1 MQDHTSGS
9 ALRMQRHGGTGS
21 CLQVPSACSSAAWPR
36 TCCGSASQRGA
47 ADARHLPKDT
57 SKTVVAAEAR
67 RAPRTSVPRA
77 RARFGSEL
85 RSICV
90 SEAEAWTHAR
100 AGSPLH
106 TILALGAL
114 KRASECQVNCVWGT
128 VLRIGAW
135 GWGGGWGVRP
145 TTVPYRVWNQSGFP
159 DHFHRPLDHT
169 STKRIKK
176 GPNTSLIP
184 VNGKH

>member
-9 ALRMQRHGGTGS
+9 ALRMQQHGGTGS

-47 ADARHLPKDT
+47 ADARHLPKDA

-106 TILALGAL
+106 IILALGAL

-135 GWGGGWGVRP
+135 GWGGDGGSDRRRFHTGSGIKVVSQ
-145 TTVPYRVWNQSGFP
+145 TTFT
-159 DHFHRPLDHT
+159 DH
-169 STKRIKK
+169 
-176 GPNTSLIP
+176 
-184 VNGKH
+184 